1 MKNAAKL
8 GEFKIITRV
17 TSHTLHIS
25 YKQKGGLTFTVSDH
39 KFDAIE
45 GQGFTFYLGK
55 DFTQVTYSK
64 DDKGRHYL
72 EFVQPAKDE
81 RIKFYPA
88 DKDAY
93 TKFVGSDYNGK
104 QI

>member
-1 MKNAAKL
+1 MKNTEKL
-8 GEFKIITRV
+8 GEFKVITRV
-17 TSHTLHIS
+17 TSHALYIA
-25 YKQKGGLTFTVSDH
+25 YKQKGGLTFTVSDY
-39 KFDAIE
+39 KFEALV

-55 DFTQVTYSK
+55 DFTQVTYCI

-81 RIKFYPA
+81 RVKFHPVG
-88 DKDAY
+88 KDAY
-93 TKFVGSDYNGK
+93 LKFTSSDYNGK